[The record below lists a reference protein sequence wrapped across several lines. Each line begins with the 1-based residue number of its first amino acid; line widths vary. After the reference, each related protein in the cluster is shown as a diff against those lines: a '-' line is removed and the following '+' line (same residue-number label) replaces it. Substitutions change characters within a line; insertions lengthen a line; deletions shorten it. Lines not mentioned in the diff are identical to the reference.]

1 MAALEV
7 FMGSRGGRS
16 GTGMAVALL
25 VVAPAALAV
34 TGACNHAWDALEPLS
49 STGGAG
55 PAATVG
61 STGTGGAAATA
72 GTGGAAMTSSSG
84 GTGGTGGSAPVHC
97 GGTNILSSNFS
108 AAQPDV
114 FASDSQF
121 TVGGGK
127 GTITLPANSSGG
139 LEADTTTMRLY
150 DLTGDHV
157 SLEVTAVPDQTVDT
171 YAVIFLNYDS
181 GDDLFF
187 GLNKGKL
194 GCGFDH
200 DGNQSVPGTTAY
212 DAAAAR
218 YWQIRE
224 SQGTIYCEIS
234 PDGATWTAA
243 GSFDVAQSELASP
256 TGVRVEISA
265 STPSGAS
272 APGVFEFTN
281 LNGGGPATGVWCP
294 ALSYTDSFPASGPVP
309 GPAWDRSYTGEK
321 TDSYDQTG
329 GTLNFHFGA
338 DSSSSLAYESSV
350 AYDMTGERVS
360 IQVLQLP
367 TMAQGVV
374 YLDVSNDGGTDVY
387 WNMDSDGFSCAY
399 DSDGSNPTIWQGEAP
414 ALPAWIGLRE
424 SGGAVYC
431 EIYENGAWKS
441 YGSIGGTMDT
451 KRADVL
457 IGTFENSNSTPGNY
471 EAVLAGY
478 NLGPP

>member
-1 MAALEV
+1 
-7 FMGSRGGRS
+7 
-16 GTGMAVALL
+16 
-25 VVAPAALAV
+25 
-34 TGACNHAWDALEPLS
+34 
-49 STGGAG
+49 
-55 PAATVG
+55 VG
-61 STGTGGAAATA
+61 STGTGGAAATTDSTVA
-72 GTGGAAMTSSSG
+72 SATTGTGGAGMTSSSA
-84 GTGGTGGSAPVHC
+84 GTGGSAPAHC

-114 FASDSQF
+114 FWSDPQF

-139 LEADTTTMRLY
+139 LEADITTMRLY

-171 YAVIFLNYDS
+171 FAVILLDYDN

-187 GLNKGKL
+187 GLNQGQL

-200 DGNQSVPGTTAY
+200 DGNQSVPTTTPYDATTAH
-212 DAAAAR
+212 
-218 YWQIRE
+218 YWQISE

-234 PDGATWTAA
+234 PDGTTWTAA

-272 APGVFEFTN
+272 APGVFQFTN
-281 LNGGGPATGVWCP
+281 LDGGGPATGVWCP

-309 GPAWDRSYTGEK
+309 GPAWDRSYTSDK

-338 DSSSSLAYESSV
+338 DSSSSVAYESSV

-360 IQVLQLP
+360 IQVLELP

-374 YLDVSNDGGTDVY
+374 YLDVSNDSATDVY

-399 DSDGSNPTIWQGEAP
+399 DANGSNPTIWQGQAP
-414 ALPAWIGLRE
+414 TLPAWVGLRQ

-431 EIYENGAWKS
+431 EIYESGAWKS

-451 KRADVL
+451 TRADVM
-457 IGTFENSNSTPGNY
+457 IGTYENSDSTPGSY
-471 EAVLAGY
+471 EAVFAGY
-478 NLGPP
+478 DLGPP